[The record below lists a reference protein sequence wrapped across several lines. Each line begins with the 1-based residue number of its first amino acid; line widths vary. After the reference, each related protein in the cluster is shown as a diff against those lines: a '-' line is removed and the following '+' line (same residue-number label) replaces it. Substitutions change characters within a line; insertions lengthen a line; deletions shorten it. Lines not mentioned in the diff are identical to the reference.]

1 MRIKFM
7 HRNAIDC
14 EVLKRTAR
22 NKRILIPRINLTYSG
37 TILPFNHQRTQFPI
51 IPAFATTINKSL
63 GQTFEKIGILLRQPV
78 FTHGELYVAA
88 TRWFEILYF
97 RI

>member
-14 EVLKRTAR
+14 EVLTRTAR
-22 NKRILIPRINLTYSG
+22 NKRILIPRMNLTYSG
-37 TILPFNHQRTQFPI
+37 TILPFNFQRTQFPI
-51 IPAFATTINKSL
+51 IPAFAMTINKSL

-78 FTHGELYVAA
+78 FTHGELYYSGHG
-88 TRWFEILYF
+88 ILANIF
-97 RI
+97 